1 MAKRCL
7 LTLDPLTE
15 LDRANDVLDRRD
27 LRWEHLNS
35 QLRECAMP
43 YMKTDPVP
51 GVSVFPSLLLS
62 QPIVSVA
69 SEILEF

>member
-1 MAKRCL
+1 M
-7 LTLDPLTE
+7 
-15 LDRANDVLDRRD
+15 LDRRD

-43 YMKTDPVP
+43 YVKTDPVP

-62 QPIVSVA
+62 QPIVFLA